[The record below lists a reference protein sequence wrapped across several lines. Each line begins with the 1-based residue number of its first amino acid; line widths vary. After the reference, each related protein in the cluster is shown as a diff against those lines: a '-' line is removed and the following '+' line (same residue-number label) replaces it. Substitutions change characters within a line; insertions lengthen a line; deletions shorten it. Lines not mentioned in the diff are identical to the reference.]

1 MKSTLF
7 IALLFLIFVSCK
19 KEQAYQ
25 PVQISCNLTK
35 DLDSCKALIKGS
47 WTWRETKILNRLEGR
62 NDYITPKTEGITRSL
77 SLINDTARFYKNNR
91 LDSVYTYKIL
101 RLTELTGTNYPEDN
115 YPVLVFYQLHSG
127 RRYDFVFLSI
137 CREYL
142 YLDYESRRHGGYEIW
157 KKQ

>member
-7 IALLFLIFVSCK
+7 ITLMFLTIVSCK
-19 KEQAYQ
+19 KDKEYQ

-47 WTWRETKILNRLEGR
+47 WTWLETKLPNPLNGR
-62 NDYITPKTEGITRSL
+62 DEYITPKSEGIIKSL
-77 SLINDTARFYKNNR
+77 SFTNDTARFYKNNR
-91 LDSVYTYKIL
+91 PDSVYTYKIV
-101 RLTELTGTNYPEDN
+101 RLTELTGTNYSEDN
-115 YPVLVFYQLHSG
+115 LPVLVFYQLHSG

-137 CREYL
+137 CRDYL